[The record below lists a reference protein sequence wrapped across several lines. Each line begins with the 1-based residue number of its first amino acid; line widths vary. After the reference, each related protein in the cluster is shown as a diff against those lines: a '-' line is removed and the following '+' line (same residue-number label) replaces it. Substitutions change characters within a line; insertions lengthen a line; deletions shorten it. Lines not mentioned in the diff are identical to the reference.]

1 MQLNVHCSTVYNSQ
15 DMKETVMPINKGMDK
30 ENAVHIYI
38 YIVEYYSA
46 VKRMKYCHLQQHRWA

>member
-15 DMKETVMPINKGMDK
+15 YMKETVMPINKGMDK

-38 YIVEYYSA
+38 VEYYSA
-46 VKRMKYCHLQQHRWA
+46 VKIMKYCHLQQHRWA